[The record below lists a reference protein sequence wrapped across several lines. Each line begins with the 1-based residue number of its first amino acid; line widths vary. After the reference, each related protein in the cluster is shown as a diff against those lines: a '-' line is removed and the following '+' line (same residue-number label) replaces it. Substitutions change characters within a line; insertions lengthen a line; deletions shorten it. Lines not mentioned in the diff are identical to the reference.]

1 LISESLPRS
10 THSVHI
16 PVLHVGSVVGCS
28 VVAILLVE
36 SFRLRQRVTVRVV
49 SRVDF
54 PAATANR
61 SIGRA
66 RSFETSRPASSS
78 ARLDADPS
86 GESVARGKVSSDP
99 TVSEFTFWRS
109 RVDRF
114 DLIDAGDDVST
125 NGIVA
130 SIGGRRDGAMGRA
143 RDGVGGT
150 GDARERRRPR
160 RWS

>member
-1 LISESLPRS
+1 
-10 THSVHI
+10 
-16 PVLHVGSVVGCS
+16 
-28 VVAILLVE
+28 
-36 SFRLRQRVTVRVV
+36 VTVRVV

-66 RSFETSRPASSS
+66 RSSETSRPASSS

-86 GESVARGKVSSDP
+86 GESVARGKVSSNP

-143 RDGVGGT
+143 RDGVDGT